1 MDVAQQEGEA
11 APGPS
16 SEGSAG
22 TAAAAAAP
30 ALSAFAVVD
39 EVSEGSPAAT
49 AGIMVSE
56 RGRKPQRTPSHLG
69 HWPFN
74 AGRCFSS
81 GFWLLVTVIQLLRY
95 QGPSTSHVHA
105 SMAVQV
111 GDRMCSFGGVG
122 AEAGPRQGG
131 ELQRVAQV
139 RRKGERDPG

>member
-1 MDVAQQEGEA
+1 MDLDQQEGEA

-16 SEGSAG
+16 TKGSAG
-22 TAAAAAAP
+22 TAAAAAP

-74 AGRCFSS
+74 TGRCFSS
-81 GFWLLVTVIQLLRY
+81 GFLLLVTVIQLLRC
-95 QGPSTSHVHA
+95 
-105 SMAVQV
+105 QV
-111 GDRMCSFGGVG
+111 
-122 AEAGPRQGG
+122 
-131 ELQRVAQV
+131 L
-139 RRKGERDPG
+139 